1 LVEFYADLDVK
12 KEDFEKKQLKKYNNT
27 LTTTRAAGNERLS
40 EVQEEHSQNLMK
52 LRKRLASEG
61 DSQRKWQNDEL
72 KRLAENHSDEM
83 ANIRIIEAKR
93 LTEMRRR
100 WVEEK
105 DSAERQFKSA
115 VDEIAEN
122 QAIINEQWETKIK
135 NKLQKESLDKIS
147 EERTR
152 LRTSRDHEIEIK
164 IRSLQSSVV
173 EAEKNFKQ
181 NLEIKASGLKREHD
195 SDVAGMID
203 KKARWGEKLNKMT
216 EQITANKEE
225 KRRQEETLKALET
238 YIVSVDEEI
247 AKVITDSEKLKGEMV
262 VEVDRSGRMSTDEM
276 SSLGAKKKDLELS
289 VVDLRKK
296 IEMMNSKHE
305 RLMEKI
311 TREHE
316 TELNEIERR
325 VKRILGEKAGIT
337 QTLEGNIQKE
347 IMKIDHAKKMVASY
361 LKRREEKGEEKAKEK
376 EGGPN
381 KNKTLIL

>member
-1 LVEFYADLDVK
+1 
-12 KEDFEKKQLKKYNNT
+12 
-27 LTTTRAAGNERLS
+27 
-40 EVQEEHSQNLMK
+40 
-52 LRKRLASEG
+52 
-61 DSQRKWQNDEL
+61 
-72 KRLAENHSDEM
+72 
-83 ANIRIIEAKR
+83 
-93 LTEMRRR
+93 
-100 WVEEK
+100 
-105 DSAERQFKSA
+105 
-115 VDEIAEN
+115 
-122 QAIINEQWETKIK
+122 
-135 NKLQKESLDKIS
+135 
-147 EERTR
+147 
-152 LRTSRDHEIEIK
+152 
-164 IRSLQSSVV
+164 
-173 EAEKNFKQ
+173 
-181 NLEIKASGLKREHD
+181 
-195 SDVAGMID
+195 MID

-311 TREHE
+311 AREHE